1 MKYLLAFCS
10 FLLWDIGVHGQPR
23 RMVLRTTTETGIRF
37 SNDINETENLNVLAY
52 EYLYNGGGVAI
63 GDINGDNLPDIYLT
77 ANMQPN
83 KLFLNLGAMKFK
95 DITTEAGAGL
105 TGRTDGWKTGAT
117 MADVNGDGWLDIYLC
132 YSGKVDAVKRRNQL
146 FINNGN
152 GTFTEKAASY
162 GLDDKSYST
171 QAAFFDMDNDGD
183 LDMFLLNH
191 NVKKIDNL
199 ELARYKYDIDSL
211 AGNKLYR
218 NDGGHFTDIT
228 AEAGIRQSPL
238 SFGLGL
244 AICDIDQD
252 GWTDIY
258 VSNDYNE
265 QDYCYLN
272 QHDGTF
278 RDVTKERFRYQS
290 QFSMGVD
297 IADFNNDTR
306 PDVITLD
313 MLPED
318 NRRQKLLQLQEN
330 YESFQLM
337 VDQGLHRQYMRNM
350 LHLNNGNGTFSEIGQ
365 LAGVARTDWSWAPLF
380 ADLNNDGYKDLFV
393 SNGYLRDYTN
403 KDFLRYWGD
412 YKVKKAIDREPV
424 QLMDLVKA
432 MPVTKYANYVFEN
445 GQDLHFL
452 NRQVEWGMDQPSLS
466 NGAAYADLD
475 NDGDLDL
482 VVNNINQAVFV
493 YENQTRQLQP
503 ERHYLQLQLKQ
514 TGGNTQAIGARVYV
528 YAGSEVQYQEI
539 VACRGYLS
547 CMPAVLHFGLGTNSR
562 VDSVL
567 VYWPAGEKERYAN
580 LPVDRLL
587 TLTSQQGEMATA
599 VNASKQQV
607 IFESIKPLISFEQHP
622 SGINDFKRQL
632 LMQFMYSSV
641 GTILAAADVDSD
653 GLTDLF
659 VGGDEETPARL
670 YRQES
675 SGRFTPI
682 PGAAW
687 KTGNSATLA
696 AALLTDLNA
705 DGKVDLYLAYGG
717 YGLWEAGTPA
727 LQDQLWL
734 GNGKGE
740 FIRTELPAVNA
751 SAKSCVRAADID
763 GDGDPDLFV
772 GGRVIPGR
780 YPETPLSY
788 LLINNGNKGYSLQQ
802 GPFEKAGMVT
812 DARFADLNKDGRPD
826 LIVCGEMMPVKI
838 YINTAAGFVEQTSQY
853 FEEGNSGF
861 WNTIEL
867 ADVDGDGQPDI
878 VAGNLGLNTPLRAS
892 KEQPVE
898 LYYADFD
905 ENGSI
910 DPFLTFYVQ
919 DVSYPFVSRDE
930 LNDQIYSMRKR
941 FVSYRDYSTAQLKDI
956 FTAAEL
962 AHAQKHTATELRT
975 VVFLNK
981 GGRFVKQPLPVE
993 AQFSLVNRI
1002 VVQDMD
1008 GDGKMDVLLLG
1019 NRSDNRLKL
1028 GSIDAGYGCLLK
1040 GDGKGQFSYVSPLQS
1055 GLQIK
1060 GDVKSVVPLMVGA
1073 TRLLV
1078 IGRAEGP
1085 VLFLKY

>member
-1 MKYLLAFCS
+1 MKYLLAIGS
-10 FLLWDIGVHGQPR
+10 FLLLGTGLHGQSK
-23 RMVLRTTTETGIRF
+23 RMMLRTATETGIRF

-77 ANMQPN
+77 ANMRPN
-83 KLFLNLGAMKFK
+83 KLFLNLGGMKFK
-95 DITTEAGAGL
+95 DITAEAGPGLAG
-105 TGRTDGWKTGAT
+105 RADGWKTGAA

-132 YSGKVDAVKRRNQL
+132 YSGKVDAAKRRNQL

-152 GTFTEKAASY
+152 GTFTEKAAAY

-171 QAAFFDMDNDGD
+171 QAAFFDADNDGD

-199 ELARYKYDIDSL
+199 ELARYKYDVDSL

-244 AICDIDQD
+244 AICDINQD
-252 GWTDIY
+252 GWPDIY

-272 QHDGTF
+272 QGNGTF
-278 RDVTKERFRYQS
+278 KDVAKECFRYQS

-297 IADFNNDTR
+297 IADFNNDAR

-380 ADLNNDGYKDLFV
+380 ADFNNDGYKDLFV

-432 MPVTKYANYVFEN
+432 MPVTRYANYVFEN

-452 NRQVEWGMDQPSLS
+452 NRQAEWGIDQPSLS
-466 NGAAYADLD
+466 NGAAFADLD

-482 VVNNINQAVFV
+482 VVNNINQEAFV

-503 ERHYLQLQLKQ
+503 ERHFLQVQLKQ
-514 TGGNTQAIGARVYV
+514 TNKNTQAIGARVYV
-528 YAGSEVQYQEI
+528 YTGAEVQYQEV

-547 CMPAVLHFGLGTNSR
+547 SLPAVLHFGLGASSQT
-562 VDSVL
+562 DSVV
-567 VYWPAGEKERYAN
+567 VYWPAGKKERYTG
-580 LPVDRLL
+580 LPADQLL
-587 TLTSQQGEMATA
+587 TLTPQQGDIESGDKA
-599 VNASKQQV
+599 VSRSV
-607 IFESIKPLISFEQHP
+607 VFEEIKPLIDVDQHAA
-622 SGINDFKRQL
+622 GINDFKRQL

-641 GTILAAADVDSD
+641 GTVLAAGDVDAD
-653 GLTDLF
+653 GLTDLL
-659 VGGDEETPARL
+659 VGGDAATPARI
-670 YRQES
+670 YRQEP
-675 SGRFTPI
+675 GGTFKPI

-687 KTGNSATLA
+687 QTGDTATLA

-705 DGKVDLYLAYGG
+705 DGKIDLYLAYGG
-717 YGLWEAGTPA
+717 YGLWEAGTTA

-734 GNGKGE
+734 GDGKGG
-740 FIRTELPAVNA
+740 FVRAELPAVNA
-751 SAKSCVRAADID
+751 SAKSCVRAADVD
-763 GDGDPDLFV
+763 GDGDMDLFI
-772 GGRVIPGR
+772 GGRIIPGR
-780 YPETPLSY
+780 YPETPFSY
-788 LLINNGNKGYSLQQ
+788 LLINNGNKGFSIQS
-802 GPFEKAGMVT
+802 GPFEKTGMVT
-812 DARFADLNKDGRPD
+812 DARFTDVNKDGRPD
-826 LIVCGEMMPVKI
+826 LLICGEMMPVKI
-838 YINTAAGFVEQTSQY
+838 FINTTAGFVDQTSRY

-861 WNTIEL
+861 WNTIEV

-878 VAGNLGLNTPLRAS
+878 VAGNLGLNTPLHAS
-892 KEQPVE
+892 IEQPVE

-905 ENGSI
+905 ENGSV

-919 DVSYPFVSRDE
+919 GVSYPFVSRDE

-956 FTAAEL
+956 FTPAEL
-962 AHAQKHTATELRT
+962 ATAQKYTATELRT

-981 GGRFVKQPLPVE
+981 GDHFVKQALPVE
-993 AQFSLVNRI
+993 AQFSVVNRI
-1002 VVQDMD
+1002 LVQDAD
-1008 GDGKMDVLLLG
+1008 GDGKTDLLLLG

-1028 GSIDAGYGCLLK
+1028 GSIDASYGCLLK
-1040 GDGKGQFSYVSPLQS
+1040 GDGKGQFKYVSPVES
-1055 GLQIK
+1055 GLQIR
-1060 GDVKSVVPLMVGA
+1060 GDVKTAVPLSVGA
-1073 TRLLV
+1073 KRLLV
-1078 IGRAEGP
+1078 IGRAEGSL
-1085 VLFLKY
+1085 LFFKY